1 MSLIVYPNGNYNSWI
16 SEDDADTY
24 FENRL
29 HSSEWESSNKESA
42 LITAFRDLNFLL
54 NLDIDLENY
63 ETPLPVLKS
72 AQCEQALYLLKN
84 EVDSRTVDSLSLTPS
99 FFIKLGKREPR
110 ISPNV
115 LNILHPY
122 IVVRT
127 ISRTR

>member
-16 SEDDADTY
+16 SEDAADTY

-42 LITAFRDLNFLL
+42 LITAFRDLNQLL
-54 NLDIDLENY
+54 NLDIDLENDDS
-63 ETPLPVLKS
+63 PLSALKS

-84 EVDSRTVDSLSLTPS
+84 EVDSKTIDSISLTPT
-99 FFIKLGKREPR
+99 FFVRLGKREPR
-110 ISPNV
+110 ICPNV
-115 LNILHPY
+115 LTILHPY

-127 ISRTR
+127 ISRIR